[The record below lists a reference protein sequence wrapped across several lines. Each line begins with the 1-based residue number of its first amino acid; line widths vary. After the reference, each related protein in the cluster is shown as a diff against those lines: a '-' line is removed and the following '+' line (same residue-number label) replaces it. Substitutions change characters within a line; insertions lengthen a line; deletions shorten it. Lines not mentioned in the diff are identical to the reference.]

1 MKGFL
6 VLNEDKTEGFFTTNE
21 ALAYEVRKSSESNC
35 FNSKTGEWSSVG
47 AKFCDAWSQDS
58 CSTQVIEVI

>member
-21 ALAYEVRKSSESNC
+21 ALAYEVRKSAESNC
-35 FNSKTGEWSSVG
+35 FNSETGEWSSVG
-47 AKFCDAWSQDS
+47 AKFCDTWSQDS